1 MVRGNMVGT
10 LMFYGSGAGKLP
22 TASAV
27 VADIMEASCHMAD
40 NVPLGWTGEKQEL
53 SEVKE
58 MKFRYFIRFAGT
70 ADEKLSDV
78 EAAFGKS
85 EVIELPDMDE
95 FAVLTGE
102 MTESRYRKVAAA
114 FGDIRQMIRA

>member
-1 MVRGNMVGT
+1 MT
-10 LMFYGSGAGKLP
+10 
-22 TASAV
+22 
-27 VADIMEASCHMAD
+27 D

-70 ADEKLSDV
+70 VEEKLSDV